1 MSNSIS
7 TRMETREL
15 VSEKTIGR
23 LSLYRRLLSGLLAKG
38 RQNIYSH
45 ELATLS
51 GGTAPQVRRDLMA
64 IGYSGSPSKG
74 YEVADLSESINSFMD
89 NPDGTRGIIVGA
101 GNLGRAIMAYFEGRR
116 PKLKIVAAFD
126 NDPNKIGSEICN
138 CPCCDMAYLKTTVA
152 QMGISL
158 GVITVPANRAQEV
171 GDKLV
176 DAGVTGILNF
186 APIRL
191 HLPPNVYVEHVD
203 LTTSM
208 EKVAYF
214 VQSNKDS
221 DVAGA

>member
-1 MSNSIS
+1 L
-7 TRMETREL
+7 TP
-15 VSEKTIGR
+15 EKTIGR
-23 LSLYRRLLSGLLAKG
+23 LSLYRRLLAGLLAEN

-45 ELATLS
+45 ELASLA

-64 IGYSGSPSKG
+64 IGYSGSPAKG
-74 YEVADLSESINSFMD
+74 YEVADLAESINSFMD
-89 NPDGTRGIIVGA
+89 NPDGTHGIIVGA
-101 GNLGRAIMAYFEGRR
+101 GNLGRAIMAYFESRR

-126 NDPNKIGSEICN
+126 NDPNKIGSEVCN
-138 CPCCDMAYLKTTVA
+138 CPCHDIADLKAIVA
-152 QMGISL
+152 EMNICL
-158 GVITVPANRAQEV
+158 GVITVPAGMAQEV

-191 HLPPNVYVEHVD
+191 HLPANVYVEDVD

-214 VQSNKDS
+214 VQSNNNS
-221 DVAGA
+221 DVQEA

>member
-1 MSNSIS
+1 
-7 TRMETREL
+7 L

-23 LSLYRRLLSGLLAKG
+23 LSLYRRLLAGLLAEN

-45 ELATLS
+45 ELASLA

-64 IGYSGSPSKG
+64 IGYSGSPAKG
-74 YEVADLSESINSFMD
+74 YEVADLAESINGFMD
-89 NPDGTRGIIVGA
+89 NPDGTRGVIVGA

-116 PKLKIVAAFD
+116 PKLEIVAAFD
-126 NDPNKIGSEICN
+126 NDPKKIGSEICN
-138 CPCCDMAYLKTTVA
+138 CPCYDIANLKTVVGE
-152 QMGISL
+152 MNICL
-158 GVITVPANRAQEV
+158 GVITVPVDTAQEV

-176 DAGVTGILNF
+176 NAGVTGILNF

-191 HLPPNVYVEHVD
+191 HLPPGVYVEDVD

-214 VQSNKDS
+214 VQSNNNS
-221 DVAGA
+221 DVLKA

>member
-1 MSNSIS
+1 M
-7 TRMETREL
+7 

-23 LSLYRRLLSGLLAKG
+23 LSLYRRLLAGLLAEN

-45 ELATLS
+45 ELAS
-51 GGTAPQVRRDLMA
+51 MAGGTAPQVRRDLMA
-64 IGYSGSPSKG
+64 IGYSGSPAKG
-74 YEVADLSESINSFMD
+74 YEVADLAESINSFMD
-89 NPDGTRGIIVGA
+89 NPYGTRAIIIGA
-101 GNLGRAIMAYFEGRR
+101 GNLGRAIMSYFENRR
-116 PKLKIVAAFD
+116 PKLTIAASFD

-138 CPCCDMAYLKTTVA
+138 RPCYDIADLKTIVA
-152 QMGISL
+152 QMDICL
-158 GVITVPANRAQEV
+158 GVITVPAQIAQEL

-191 HLPPNVYVEHVD
+191 RLPPHVYVEHVD

-214 VQSNKDS
+214 VQSNNNS
-221 DVAGA
+221 DVLNA